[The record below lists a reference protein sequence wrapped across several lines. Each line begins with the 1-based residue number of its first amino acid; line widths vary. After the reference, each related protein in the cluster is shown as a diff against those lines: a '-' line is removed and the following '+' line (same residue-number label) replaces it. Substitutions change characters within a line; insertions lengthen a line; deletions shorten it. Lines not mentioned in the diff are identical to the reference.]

1 MYSDIESFSSD
12 ERGHMKKTNKPMM
25 EKKRRARINHCLSEL
40 KEILI
45 CDKHASA
52 GHAKWEKADILEMTV
67 DYLKKLRAL
76 RDHHSPHSA
85 TASAATATETTS
97 SQPKDCD
104 STPTSTVPSP
114 SSTESSSDGPT
125 TTKRR
130 RTTSPSPPTP
140 QEPRSFLAPTPSTPL
155 SLSTLPTSI
164 RVPPVISPQMRPAA
178 AGFNFMAQHL
188 LALQYQ
194 QNLKMAAIA
203 PGILPAVAPVHPFS
217 AMTTIPWRTI

>member
-1 MYSDIESFSSD
+1 
-12 ERGHMKKTNKPMM
+12 
-25 EKKRRARINHCLSEL
+25 
-40 KEILI
+40 
-45 CDKHASA
+45 
-52 GHAKWEKADILEMTV
+52 MTV

-85 TASAATATETTS
+85 TASATTATETTS

-114 SSTESSSDGPT
+114 SSAESSSDGPT

-130 RTTSPSPPTP
+130 RTTSPTPPTP
-140 QEPRSFLAPTPSTPL
+140 QEPRSFHAPTASTPL
-155 SLSTLPTSI
+155 SLSTLPSSI
-164 RVPPVISPQMRPAA
+164 RVPPVVSPQMRPTA

-217 AMTTIPWRTI
+217 AMTTIPWRTM